1 VFNVFA
7 ENSLSI
13 DMVATSEVSISLT
26 LDQSQ
31 RNKLSKAV
39 AVSQLAAIAD
49 VTEKSHVAII
59 SLIAN
64 VERSSE
70 VMAEVFGVMRSES
83 IQVSAVLHVTACY
96 CVCCA
101 AVQYLLRL
109 CMQYR
114 DVIGADT
121 VGSAM
126 QYCALSCSESTQ
138 CYCYATA
145 MYM

>member
-1 VFNVFA
+1 VALQVFNVFA

-83 IQVSAVLHVTACY
+83 IQVS
-96 CVCCA
+96 
-101 AVQYLLRL
+101 
-109 CMQYR
+109 
-114 DVIGADT
+114 
-121 VGSAM
+121 
-126 QYCALSCSESTQ
+126 
-138 CYCYATA
+138 CYCYCCCYTL
-145 MYM
+145 MR

>member
-1 VFNVFA
+1 VHETHSKLLLLLLQSLLLLLLQVFNVFA

-83 IQVSAVLHVTACY
+83 IQVSCSYYCCY
-96 CVCCA
+96 VAIYQCA
-101 AVQYLLRL
+101 SSL
-109 CMQYR
+109 
-114 DVIGADT
+114 
-121 VGSAM
+121 
-126 QYCALSCSESTQ
+126 
-138 CYCYATA
+138 
-145 MYM
+145 